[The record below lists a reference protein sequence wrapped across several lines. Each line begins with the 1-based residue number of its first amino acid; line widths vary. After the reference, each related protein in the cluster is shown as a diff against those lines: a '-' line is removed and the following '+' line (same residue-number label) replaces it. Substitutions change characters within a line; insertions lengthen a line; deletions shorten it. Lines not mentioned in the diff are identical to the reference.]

1 MKKFL
6 SLIIAVALCLGA
18 FAVHAGAVTYPDN
31 YPNTHK
37 NTGRNL
43 EDLIAVAKTQIGYTE
58 LNVSTGRPLNSSQTG
73 GYTKYGA
80 WFGAPTTAWCAFFV
94 AWCSNQANISTSV
107 IPRIGNCAAM
117 VNWYSQRGRYHR
129 SSGFEPRTGDL
140 IFFNWSGGSTAKHI
154 GIVTGVSGNNVYTV
168 EGNTGSSNGYRVE
181 AKTRRKNASS
191 VIGYA
196 RPDYNDAKTYIGS
209 YSFAEYAA
217 MKYKTS
223 SSAAVVSAGGAY
235 TGSSKLAVFTGT
247 VSEAGASSA
256 TLTGRISNSSG
267 YSVLSAGFYFGSAK
281 GSMTAYKTN
290 SSTKSKNISLSF
302 NIGQHFGGLEP
313 AKTYYYCSY
322 AVVKGKVYKG
332 PVYSFKTADDRPQK
346 LALSTAKMTVGVG
359 ETYEIYSALLPLDA
373 KNKGIEWSSD
383 NEYVAKVSQGGVVTG
398 VASGTAVITAKSK
411 YGDVSAQCS
420 VTVTLAEVSKIETE
434 NISPTRIKI
443 TWFDND
449 PDDLFGY
456 AVYRSSSSDGEY
468 IKIAETEKENKTFT
482 DSSLTSGESY
492 YYKVVS
498 RGITEEFDSDLSAA
512 AYERALA
519 APPEI
524 TSVTQSGAEI
534 KIRLGEVDCAQEYRV
549 YKSTAVD
556 GEYAFVGTCKG
567 TEFTDSDISANESY
581 YYKAA
586 VYDGVALGRLSEPC
600 SFTAGDIDEPQY
612 DMITSYIF
620 GATSFEGKEKIID
633 KEKAE
638 SIIDKRLG
646 RY

>member
-1 MKKFL
+1 MKKLL
-6 SLIIAVALCLGA
+6 SFIIAVALCVGV
-18 FAVHAGAVTYPDN
+18 FAVQAGAVTYPDN

-58 LNVSTGRPLNSSQTG
+58 LNVSTGRPLNSSQDG

-94 AWCSNQANISTSV
+94 AWCSNQADVATSV

-129 SSGFEPRTGDL
+129 ASGFEPRTGDL
-140 IFFNWSGGSTAKHI
+140 IFYNWSGGSTAKHI
-154 GIVTGVSGNNVYTV
+154 GIVTGVSGNSVYTV
-168 EGNTGSSNGYRVE
+168 EGNTGSSHGYRAE
-181 AKTRRKNASS
+181 AKTRKKSASYI
-191 VIGYA
+191 IGYA

-217 MKYKTS
+217 MKYRTS
-223 SSAAVVSAGGAY
+223 SYASVVSGGGAY

-247 VSEAGASSA
+247 VSESGASSA

-267 YSVLSAGFYFGSAK
+267 YCVSSSGFYFGSSK
-281 GSMTAYKTN
+281 KSMTAYKTN
-290 SSTKSKNISLSF
+290 SSTKSKSISLSL
-302 NIGQHFGGLEP
+302 NIAERLGGLEP
-313 AKTYYYCSY
+313 DKTYYYCSY

-346 LALSTAKMTVGVG
+346 IALSAEELTVGVG
-359 ETYEIYSALLPLDA
+359 ETYEIYSALLPLDS
-373 KNKGIEWSSD
+373 KDRGIQWSSD
-383 NEYVAKVSQGGVVTG
+383 NEYVAKVSQDGIVTG
-398 VASGTAVITAKSK
+398 ISSGTAVITAKSN
-411 YGDVSAQCS
+411 YGGASAQCR
-420 VTVTLAEVSKIETE
+420 VTVTLAAVLGIETE
-434 NISPTRIKI
+434 NVSPTQIKI

-456 AVYRSSSSDGEY
+456 CVYRSSSSDGEY
-468 IKIAETEKENKTFT
+468 IKIADTQKEIKSFT
-482 DSSLTSGESY
+482 DSSLTPGESY
-492 YYKVVS
+492 YYKIVS

-519 APPEI
+519 APPKI
-524 TSVTQSGAEI
+524 IKITQSGAQV
-534 KIRLGEVDCAQEYRV
+534 KIRLGAVDSAEEYRI
-549 YKSTAVD
+549 YRSTEPD
-556 GEYAFVGTCKG
+556 GEYAFVGACKG

-586 VYDGVALGRLSEPC
+586 VYDGVALSRLSEAR
-600 SFTAGDIDEPQY
+600 SFIAGDIDEPRY
-612 DMITSYIF
+612 DTITSYIF
-620 GATSFEGKEKIID
+620 GAPSFEGKDKIID

-638 SIIDKRLG
+638 SLIDKRLI
-646 RY
+646 RF

>member
-6 SLIIAVALCLGA
+6 SLIIAAVLCAGV
-18 FAVHAGAVTYPDN
+18 FAVQASAVTYPDN

-58 LNVSTGRPLNSSQTG
+58 LNVSTGRPLSSSQDG

-94 AWCSNQANISTSV
+94 AWCSNQADISTSV

-117 VNWYSQRGRYHR
+117 VNWYSQKGRYHR
-129 SSGFEPRTGDL
+129 ASGFEPRTGDL
-140 IFFNWSGGSTAKHI
+140 IFYNWSGGSTAKHI

-168 EGNTGSSNGYRVE
+168 EGNTGSSHGYRAE
-181 AKTRRKNASS
+181 AKTRRKNASYI
-191 VIGYA
+191 IGYA

-217 MKYKTS
+217 MKYKTAS
-223 SSAAVVSAGGAY
+223 AAAVVSAGGAY

-247 VSEAGASSA
+247 VSEAGASEA
-256 TLTGRISNSSG
+256 TLSGRISNSSG
-267 YSVLSAGFYFGSAK
+267 YSVSSSGFYFGASK
-281 GSMTAYKTN
+281 NSMAAYKTN
-290 SSTKSKNISLSF
+290 SSTKSQNISLSL
-302 NIGQHFGGLEP
+302 NIAERLGGLEP
-313 AKTYYYCSY
+313 GKIYYYCSY

-346 LALSTAKMTVGVG
+346 IALSAENLTVGVG

-373 KNKGIEWSSD
+373 KDKGIEWSSD
-383 NEYVAKVSQGGVVTG
+383 NEYVAKVSQGGVVKG

-411 YGDVSAQCS
+411 YGGASAQCS
-420 VTVTLAEVSKIETE
+420 VTVTLAEVLKIETE
-434 NISPTRIKI
+434 NVSPTQIKI
-443 TWFDND
+443 TWSDND

-456 AVYRSSSSDGEY
+456 SVYRSNASDGEY
-468 IKIAETEKENKTFT
+468 IKIADTQKENKTFT
-482 DSSLTSGESY
+482 DSSLTPGESY
-492 YYKVVS
+492 YYKIVS
-498 RGITEEFDSDLSAA
+498 RGITEEFDSDMSAA

-519 APPEI
+519 AVPEVM
-524 TSVTQSGAEI
+524 SLTQSGAQI
-534 KIRLGEVDCAQEYRV
+534 KVRLGAVDSAQEYRI
-549 YKSTAVD
+549 YKSTSFD
-556 GEYAFVGTCKG
+556 GEYAFIGTCTR
-567 TEFTDSDISANESY
+567 TEFIDSDISAGMSY

-586 VYDGVALGRLSEPC
+586 ASDGVALSRLSEPC
-600 SFTAGDIDEPQY
+600 AVTAGDISQPES

-620 GATSFEGKEKIID
+620 GAPSFEGKERIID

-638 SIIDKRLG
+638 SLIDKRLG
-646 RY
+646 RF